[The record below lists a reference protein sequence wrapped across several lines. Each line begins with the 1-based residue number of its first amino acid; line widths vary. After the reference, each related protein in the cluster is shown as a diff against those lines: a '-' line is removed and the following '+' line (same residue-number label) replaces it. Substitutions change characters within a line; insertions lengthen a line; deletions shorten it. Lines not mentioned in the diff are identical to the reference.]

1 VIARAAKAGIIA
13 VAVFV
18 SSTANAFFDP
28 PYITPAQPM
37 AGEPMVVNIRG
48 GNCDALFSLPG
59 FPRITQVGNDIRIVY
74 YSFHSDEIEFCI
86 FDIGTAH
93 LPIDGQPPGTYSYS
107 IARVY
112 NNFFNQEVEETLGV
126 VPVTVIGG
134 SVDAQPVPILGRVG
148 VTVLMVALAAAA
160 RVQRGLRG

>member
-1 VIARAAKAGIIA
+1 VIVRAAKAGIIA

-18 SSTANAFFDP
+18 SSTANAFFDT

-74 YSFHSDEIEFCI
+74 YSFHSDDIEFCI
-86 FDIGTAH
+86 FDVATAH

-112 NNFFNQEVEETLGV
+112 NNFLNQEVEETLGV

-160 RVQRGLRG
+160 WVQRGLRG